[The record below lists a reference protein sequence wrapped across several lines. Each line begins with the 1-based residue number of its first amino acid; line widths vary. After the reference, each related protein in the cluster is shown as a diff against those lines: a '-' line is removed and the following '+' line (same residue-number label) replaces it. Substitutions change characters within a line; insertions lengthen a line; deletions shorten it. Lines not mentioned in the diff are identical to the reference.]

1 MGLQLTLCALAT
13 RLGAWAWRA
22 SCLKEHE
29 KKKKSTFSINK
40 KPVNI
45 RSNSWILN
53 LTLPKNRGVTEPF
66 YSPKCLWEQ
75 QEGWGASWFL
85 PKASLAAWHQKSPEK
100 SWTLCPADPADH
112 GRGIH
117 GVLGDNT
124 RGRSS
129 SRSALGFQHVDAAA
143 SSSSVTCFWAVFH
156 IFVNLCCMAA
166 SQWLLWGQ
174 RCQPET
180 WTRVWKH

>member
-13 RLGAWAWRA
+13 RLGAWAWRT

-53 LTLPKNRGVTEPF
+53 LTLPKNRGMTEPF

-85 PKASLAAWHQKSPEK
+85 PKAEEALGRKKNQPNQINQINQKSPEK
-100 SWTLCPADPADH
+100 SWTPCPADPREIMAEVSM
-112 GRGIH
+112 GFLSLEITQEV
-117 GVLGDNT
+117 GVLQGQH
-124 RGRSS
+124 
-129 SRSALGFQHVDAAA
+129 LGF
-143 SSSSVTCFWAVFH
+143 S
-156 IFVNLCCMAA
+156 M
-166 SQWLLWGQ
+166 
-174 RCQPET
+174 
-180 WTRVWKH
+180 